1 METWIPEVFAQKLS
15 EKHSTTPIFDDNKL
29 DFEYVV
35 EEGRKYAKIVSVPT
49 DGYIHGKSVHAFIEK
64 ETGRLVKPDSWTR
77 PAKWGNDLASKYTL
91 QTIDDINRVV
101 AESDHA
107 GAYLYK

>member
-1 METWIPEVFAQKLS
+1 MEPWIPEVFAQKLS
-15 EKHSTTPIFDDNKL
+15 EKHSTTPIYADNKL

-35 EEGRKYAKIVSVPT
+35 EEGRKYAKIVSVST
-49 DGYIHGKSVHAFIEK
+49 DDFRKFNHVHAFIEK
-64 ETGRLVKPDSWTR
+64 ATGRLVKPDSWTR

-101 AESDHA
+101 AESDFA
-107 GAYLYK
+107 GSYLYK

>member
-1 METWIPEVFAQKLS
+1 METWIPTVFAQKLS
-15 EKHSTTPIFDDNKL
+15 EKHSNTPIFGDEKL

-35 EEGRKYAKIVSVPT
+35 EEGRKFYKIVSVPT
-49 DGYIHGKSVHAFIEK
+49 DTRTYGRNVHAFIEK

-77 PAKWGNDLASKYTL
+77 PAKWGTDLASKYTL
-91 QTIDDINRVV
+91 QTLDDINKVV
-101 AESDHA
+101 AESNSS